1 MMPPWL
7 ARPQALRV
15 PMARAKTPTV
25 TASPMASKPG
35 RVRIR
40 RRARRSL
47 RVEPDKVVLPR
58 QGKPRALPVAAL
70 WVARVALAA
79 SQVHK
84 PVVRQAAKR
93 VAKQMASLVRRP
105 ALRLPAEPLVVVR
118 KRAVQT
124 GARPSC
130 GASMNRWAFLT
141 AASGRN
147 SRCWRRT
154 GPRVLERRAMAQV
167 PGRMVRATVRALP
180 VSPVTAKAAKAARA
194 IERLSE
200 RRASESD

>member
-93 VAKQMASLVRRP
+93 VASRVLRP
-105 ALRLPAEPLVVVR
+105 VLRLAAALVVVR
-118 KRAVQT
+118 KRAAQT
-124 GARPSC
+124 GAKPSC
-130 GASMNRWAFLT
+130 GVSMNRWAFLT

-147 SRCWRRT
+147 SRCWRLT

-180 VSPVTAKAAKAARA
+180 VSPVTAKAAKAAKAARA
-194 IERLSE
+194 AKVTRT
-200 RRASESD
+200 AA

>member
-1 MMPPWL
+1 MPPWPG
-7 ARPQALRV
+7 RPQALRV

-35 RVRIR
+35 RARIR

-47 RVEPDKVVLPR
+47 RVEPDKVVLPQ
-58 QGKPRALPVAAL
+58 QGKPLALPVAAL

-79 SQVHK
+79 SQVHQPVVR

-93 VAKQMASLVRRP
+93 VASRVLRP
-105 ALRLPAEPLVVVR
+105 VLRLAAALVVVR
-118 KRAVQT
+118 KQAAQT

-130 GASMNRWAFLT
+130 GVSMNRWAFLM

-147 SRCWRRT
+147 SRCWQRT
-154 GPRVLERRAMAQV
+154 GPRVPERRVMVQV
-167 PGRMVRATVRALP
+167 PGPMPRATGPVLP
-180 VSPVTAKAAKAARA
+180 VSPVTAKAAKAAKAAKVARTA
-194 IERLSE
+194 V
-200 RRASESD
+200 